1 MSAHTGM
8 LTAATPPSPAAVA
21 ATPPA
26 RPGRLLLL
34 GLGLV
39 AVLIPLA
46 VLNMTRAIP
55 WGHVQLTVA
64 AALGLLIVDRGRLA
78 AKTATERKFRTAIAW
93 GAAIMLA
100 IQALRLVGAFVTT
113 PGADLVELI
122 LLGLLAFSLAL
133 AWRASIADHSS
144 RSERLSIHLDAAAVF
159 CTLAAGVMLLLGGEA
174 MSINMERHL
183 GLPVLFTGLIGAL
196 LVLYL
201 AMVPRR
207 QLRGWLPMLVG
218 VLGMAIGSNWQVF
231 DGAMH
236 SWEPSQL
243 TSAVGLLLAAFG
255 AATWTA
261 EPDTGSSFRTIIRRV
276 RETLPLVTISAAP
289 VLLVASEVLRERSGD
304 AIALGVDLALAMV
317 LILCVTR
324 QTILLR
330 ERSRILAEANSASAR
345 ERSATLDLQRSEE
358 RLRSLVRNSSEV
370 FLILR
375 PDGTVSY
382 QSSAV
387 EHVLGYPVGEQIG
400 RPIFELTHPDDIGLV
415 QAAMRELAASPN
427 AQRTVELRALH
438 ANGTWREIE
447 ATGTNRLHDPAVAGI
462 VVNYRDITER
472 KALERELTHL
482 AFHDPLTDL
491 GNRALF
497 MERVNAALARS
508 SGAAT
513 SGGSDGSGG
522 AESGG
527 SSDSGGSRRS
537 GASSGA
543 GNLAVLLLDL
553 DDFKTLND
561 SLGHAAGDR
570 ALILVGERLRA
581 HIRPEDTVARLG
593 GDEFV
598 LLLEDSEPEACA
610 RIANRL
616 LAALRV
622 PFEIANRQ
630 VHLESSMGLAFSD
643 DDTRTAND
651 LLRNADVAMYTAKQR
666 GKGRVDLFEASM
678 RDAALSRLELRA
690 DLERAIEQ
698 GQFSLRYQPIFDL
711 ATGAIHSFEA
721 LLRWHHPERGDV
733 SPDEF
738 IPLAEETG
746 LIVPIGEWVLE
757 RACSQARA
765 WAALGRPELSICVNL
780 SARQLWDPNLVKA
793 VAGALKHSGLE
804 PDRLVIELTESGI
817 MRDDEGR
824 LAALRA
830 LGVHLS
836 LDDFGTGYSALS
848 SLSRFPIEI
857 LKIDQSFIAQ
867 LGLGGEDNALIRS
880 VVQLGLA
887 MKMATVA
894 EGIER
899 PEQLARV
906 RSLGCTHAQGF
917 LLAEP
922 MDVGSATHLVT
933 SGDRLDD
940 LLAAS

>member
-1 MSAHTGM
+1 M

-21 ATPPA
+21 AAAPPA

-34 GLGLV
+34 GLGIV
-39 AVLIPLA
+39 ALLIPLA
-46 VLNMTRAIP
+46 VSDVNLAVP

-64 AALGLLIVDRGRLA
+64 AALGLLIIDRGRLGA
-78 AKTATERKFRTAIAW
+78 RTATERKFRTAVAW

-100 IQALRLVGAFVTT
+100 IQALRLVGAMVAT
-113 PGADLVELI
+113 PGGDLVELA

-133 AWRASIADHSS
+133 AWRASVADQPS

-159 CTLAAGVMLLLGGEA
+159 CTLAAGVMLLLGGET
-174 MSINMERHL
+174 MSINIEQHL
-183 GLPVLFTGLIGAL
+183 GLPVLFTGLVGAL

-207 QLRGWLPMLVG
+207 QLRGWLPMLIG
-218 VLGMAIGSNWQVF
+218 VLAMAIGSSWQVIG
-231 DGAMH
+231 GATH

-243 TSAVGLLLAAFG
+243 TSGIGLLLAAFG

-261 EPDTGSSFRTIIRRV
+261 EPDAGATFRAVTRRV
-276 RETLPLVTISAAP
+276 RETLPLVTIGAAP
-289 VLLVASEVLRERSGD
+289 VLLVGSELLRERSGD

-330 ERSRILAEANSASAR
+330 ERGRILAEANQASDR

-358 RLRSLVRNSSEV
+358 RLRSLVQNSSDV
-370 FLILR
+370 FLILG

-382 QSSAV
+382 QSPAV
-387 EHVLGYPVGEQIG
+387 ERVLGYPVGERIG

-415 QAAMRELAASPN
+415 EQSMRELASSPN
-427 AQRTVELRALH
+427 AQRTVELRSLH

-447 ATGTNRLHDPAVAGI
+447 ATGTNMLHDPAVAGI

-472 KALERELTHL
+472 KTLERELTHL
-482 AFHDPLTDL
+482 AYHDPLTGL
-491 GNRALF
+491 ANRALF

-508 SGAAT
+508 GAA
-513 SGGSDGSGG
+513 GASGG
-522 AESGG
+522 AGDAG
-527 SSDSGGSRRS
+527 DAGDRR
-537 GASSGA
+537 GSGA
-543 GNLAVLLLDL
+543 GAGGLAVLLLDL

-581 HIRPEDTVARLG
+581 NIRPEDTVARLG

-598 LLLEDSEPEACA
+598 LLLEDSEPETCA

-616 LAALRV
+616 LGALRV
-622 PFEIANRQ
+622 PLEIAGRQ

-643 DDTRTAND
+643 DDTRTADD

-678 RDAALSRLELRA
+678 RAAVLSRLELRA
-690 DLERAIEQ
+690 DLERAIER
-698 GQFSLRYQPIFDL
+698 GEFALRYQPIFDL

-733 SPDEF
+733 APDEF

-765 WAALGRPELSICVNL
+765 WAALGRSELSICVNL
-780 SARQLWDPNLVKA
+780 SARQLWDPNLVKV
-793 VAGALKHSGLE
+793 VAAALKHSGLD

-857 LKIDQSFIAQ
+857 LKIDQSFIAK

-917 LLAEP
+917 LLARP

-940 LLAAS
+940 LLAAAS